1 MSFQHFCF
9 SATPALPYA
18 PYTKC
23 MMHMRSFCYDRHIF
37 VITSYIAASSFR
49 HCNVMAPS
57 LCPPKSSILRF
68 FNSRSLYGTAIIAT
82 GRLRTLLLT
91 ICTAKMPPKS
101 PLDLLVVPISPS
113 IQRLFGPNGSP
124 DRHQNGMKWYL
135 NQLNITV

>member
-1 MSFQHFCF
+1 MNFYHFWSFT
-9 SATPALPYA
+9 TPALPYA
-18 PYTKC
+18 PYTNR
-23 MMHMRSFCYDRHIF
+23 MMHISYFCYDRHIF

-49 HCNVMAPS
+49 HCNIMAPS
-57 LCPPKSSILRF
+57 LCPPNSSILRF

-113 IQRLFGPNGSP
+113 IQQLFGPSGSP
-124 DRHQNGMKWYL
+124 DRPQDPHL
-135 NQLNITV
+135 PVFCRF